1 MINDVVNT
9 RTRFVSAGLAAAAL
23 LLAGSAVP
31 LGAQEGHVVG
41 RSEVERATAEADRSE
56 AAQRAAIRSV
66 LDREEVRSA
75 AEASGIDLVEARE
88 AVATLEGDELDR
100 VATRASELDRAL
112 AGGDGTVVIG
122 TTTLIIALLVLI
134 IILVA

>member
-1 MINDVVNT
+1 MSNDVVHI
-9 RTRFVSAGLAAAAL
+9 RTRIVSTGLAALAL

-31 LGAQEGHVVG
+31 LVAQEAHVMG
-41 RSEVERATAEADRSE
+41 RSQLERATVEADRTE

-88 AVATLEGDELDR
+88 AVAALEGDELDR
-100 VATRASELDRAL
+100 VAARAGAVDRAL
-112 AGGDGTVVIG
+112 AGGHGTVVIG
-122 TTTLIIALLVLI
+122 TTALIIALLVLI